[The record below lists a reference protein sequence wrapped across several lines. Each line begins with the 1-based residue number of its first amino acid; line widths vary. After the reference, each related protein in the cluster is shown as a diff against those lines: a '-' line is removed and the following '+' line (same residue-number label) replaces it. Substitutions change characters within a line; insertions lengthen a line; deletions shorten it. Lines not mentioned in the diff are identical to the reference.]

1 MEEKYLKNIPFNEV
15 LVLKDLVNYSEGRV
29 SSKTLVQRNDL
40 SISLFAFDK
49 GEGLSTHSAPGD
61 AMVYV
66 LEGSVHVTIGEDTN
80 VVLKEGQTA
89 VMPANVPHALKSTE
103 KFKMLLTVVKPQKN

>member
-1 MEEKYLKNIPFNEV
+1 MSEKYLKNIPFEKVVQLN
-15 LVLKDLVNYSEGRV
+15 DLVDYKEGRV
-29 SSKTLVQRNDL
+29 SSKTLAQRNDL

-66 LEGSVHVTIGEDTN
+66 LEGSVEVSIGEDT
-80 VVLKEGQTA
+80 VVTMSSGDTA
-89 VMPANVPHALKSTE
+89 VMPANIPHALDALE
-103 KFKMLLTVVKPQKN
+103 PFKMMLTVVKPQVK